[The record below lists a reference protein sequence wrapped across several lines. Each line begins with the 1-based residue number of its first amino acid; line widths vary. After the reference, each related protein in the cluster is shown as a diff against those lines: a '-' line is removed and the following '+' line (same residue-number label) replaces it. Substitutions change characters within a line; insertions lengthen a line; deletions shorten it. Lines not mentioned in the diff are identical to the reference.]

1 MGTRDDAYQVDTNTI
16 LSVTVVNG
24 VLDNDTDVDQDVLQA
39 VLVDNTTNGLLI
51 LNGDGSF
58 DYTPNTDFVGSD
70 PFTYRAGDGVLDSLA
85 TVVIDVTP
93 AVDPDDLVI
102 LPLDEGSGTIAGDI
116 SGTGNDGTLINGAAF
131 ELTSG
136 DGTNSP

>member
-1 MGTRDDAYQVDTNTI
+1 MQWLSATVTLTINPINDTPVAQADAYQVNTNTI

-70 PFTYRAGDGVLDSLA
+70 SFTYRAGDGILDSLA

-116 SGTGNDGTLINGAAF
+116 RRCR
-131 ELTSG
+131 E
-136 DGTNSP
+136 